1 MRIAILIP
9 TLTNYGAER
18 AALSLAQGLKE
29 IGIDVI
35 ILLIDMPPVVETKD
49 VTVMPML
56 QRDVELNFFEKFF
69 CAPLQYIRLHRTI
82 KKERFDFLI
91 SFMER
96 ANIFNLILPGKQKRI
111 ITIHSFLKRSLQE
124 RHIIKRTAAK
134 LFYTFFINRAD
145 LTIGVSRA
153 LIEDF
158 RNTFPVKS
166 DKLKVIY
173 NPCDIEQML
182 SLAQEPIDAQYHKL
196 FEGNVIIH
204 VGRFSKDKGQWY
216 LIRAFKKILNTIH
229 DVSLVFLG
237 DGELRGYAE
246 KLTNDLGIADKVHF
260 LGFQQNPFKFMSR
273 ATVFS
278 FPSLWEGFPV
288 ALVEALICGAAVVAA
303 DCKSGPRELLAPD
316 TDFSQTTQGVEKAE
330 YGILLPPFDGEFKDA
345 GSPLTKEESML
356 AEALLTLL
364 QDSSLRQHYKQ
375 VGSRRVDA
383 FRNDRIIDEWMNLL
397 KNV

>member
-1 MRIAILIP
+1 MKIGILI
-9 TLTNYGAER
+9 
-18 AALSLAQGLKE
+18 AALVPYGGEQAALRLAQGLKNR
-29 IGIDVI
+29 GADVTI
-35 ILLIDMPPVVETKD
+35 MAIDMTAVQSED
-49 VTVMPML
+49 VPIIPML
-56 QRDVELNFFEKFF
+56 HDGELNLVEKLLY
-69 CAPLQYIRLHRTI
+69 APLQYIRLHRTI

-96 ANIFNLILPGKQKRI
+96 ANIFNLVLPGEQKRI
-111 ITIHSFLKRSLQE
+111 VTIHSFLKRSLQE
-124 RHIIKRTAAK
+124 RHIIKRIAAK

-145 LTIGVSRA
+145 LTIGVSKA

-182 SLAQEPIDAQYHKL
+182 SLSQEPIDAQYHKL
-196 FEGNVIIH
+196 FKGNVIIH
-204 VGRFSKDKGQWY
+204 VGRFTKDKGQWY
-216 LIRAFKKILNTIH
+216 LIRAFKKILNTIP
-229 DVSLVFLG
+229 DAKLVLLG

-288 ALVEALICGAAVVAA
+288 ALVEALICKAAVVAA

-316 TDFSQTTQGVEKAE
+316 TDFSQTAQSIEKAE
-330 YGILLPPFDGEFKDA
+330 YGILIPPFDGEFKDA
-345 GSPLTKEESML
+345 DSPLTEEESML

-364 QDSSLRQHYKQ
+364 QDSSLRQRYKQ
-375 VGSRRVDA
+375 AGFERIDA
-383 FRNDRIIDEWMNLL
+383 FRNDRIMDEWMDVFRKL
-397 KNV
+397 